1 MTEAD
6 PILSSLLTLT
16 RKDQV
21 VEVRIITQDGIGSGY
36 YNNPAKLAQAVKIL
50 DSNPQIKGIYI
61 TLNEISPALLAR
73 RENRIIMRLT
83 KKDATT
89 ADHDITR
96 RVWLP
101 IDIDPKRPSGVSSSD
116 EEHAAAFR
124 KADEIAAYLTSLGWP
139 APLRADSGNGA
150 HLLYRIDLPND
161 DDSREL
167 IKSCLHTLH
176 LLFSDEVCTVDC
188 ANFNAARIWKL
199 YGTTS
204 RKGDN
209 TTERPHRKAC
219 LFAGPERLTLVPD
232 SDLHRLGKIFPK
244 EPEKMT
250 KTGKEEPVTDLA
262 SWLKSHDLGYV
273 AKPYADGTLYILDQ
287 CPFSDAHQD
296 GAYAIQFSS
305 GAIFAGCHH
314 DSCGGGTQRWRDLKR
329 MYDGTIDIEDRL
341 KKLRRDRIL
350 DKAVYEGRVPASLSD
365 PGIEEKAER
374 ILTTADPIPYMLDT
388 FSQDHEGDRV
398 VAECLIMSLAS
409 RSVINS
415 KGLHVSITGESG
427 KGKSHAIDTMMN
439 LVPPEVRLS
448 GRMSDKALFYIKDL
462 QPGMVIALDDVT
474 LSDQMQEILKGVTT
488 SFQRPF
494 TYRTVSKDRNA
505 VTCTIP
511 ERCVWWIAKVE
522 GAGDDQVFNRMLTAW
537 IDDSEEQDKRVLS
550 RMLAEAARPPDTR
563 GEDREDVLVV
573 REMWRKLEPAF
584 VLIPYAER
592 IQFQSASNRRNPDML
607 LDLIKTHAILMQF
620 QRERTIRDGMVC
632 ISATHEDFSEAVRLY
647 DALNGETGGQS
658 TKLTRREATLITSIE
673 KLGLVEMTVP
683 ELQKITGWAS
693 SSLYKL
699 LNGYNSR
706 GNTYSGLLEKCP
718 AISVYERSVT
728 TGEDGRTIHRKT
740 KVYAWDSSLYAA
752 WVKGGA
758 VSLRDEPGDNE
769 RDFSDHDPFDP
780 DSDSPLDLDDPY
792 DSNDSSPINESDS
805 HDHGDC
811 RMGSDT
817 LEVSKYTS
825 GQPGH
830 SGHPDQPGTECLNG
844 QDGQDCQE
852 RSVSEAVRENEV
864 DFCTSEA
871 GASQSKP
878 ADITQNSTYTY
889 VHSSTPLCEAEHT
902 LTQTGSDEHLRPR
915 PYVCGSASAEHT
927 SHNLLNAGEN
937 ELSEADSERIFSAS
951 CRNHASL
958 PISQIRPS
966 DFTRISGWPSKVRCA
981 VCGRAHTVYSCTKS
995 DLKNEEEPVMLCEEC
1010 YNRAA
1015 SRHVARLVMLPTLD
1029 LHMMKRVDRDL
1040 GRCQVCNTFAVAWYD
1055 SSAQTGLCESC
1066 YARELSR
1073 LNKERGVL

>member
-61 TLNEISPALLAR
+61 TLNEINPALLAR

-314 DSCGGGTQRWRDLKR
+314 DSCGGGTQRWQDLKR
-329 MYDGTIDIEDRL
+329 KYDGTSDIEDRL
-341 KKLRRDRIL
+341 KKLRGDRIR

-388 FSQDHEGDRV
+388 FSHDHEGDRV

-550 RMLAEAARPPDTR
+550 RMLAEAAHLPDTR
-563 GEDREDVLVV
+563 GETGRMCWLSGRCGESLSCLCSDSLCRAYSVPVCV
-573 REMWRKLEPAF
+573 EP
-584 VLIPYAER
+584 EK
-592 IQFQSASNRRNPDML
+592 PDMC
-607 LDLIKTHAILMQF
+607 LI
-620 QRERTIRDGMVC
+620 
-632 ISATHEDFSEAVRLY
+632 
-647 DALNGETGGQS
+647 
-658 TKLTRREATLITSIE
+658 
-673 KLGLVEMTVP
+673 
-683 ELQKITGWAS
+683 
-693 SSLYKL
+693 
-699 LNGYNSR
+699 
-706 GNTYSGLLEKCP
+706 
-718 AISVYERSVT
+718 
-728 TGEDGRTIHRKT
+728 
-740 KVYAWDSSLYAA
+740 
-752 WVKGGA
+752 
-758 VSLRDEPGDNE
+758 
-769 RDFSDHDPFDP
+769 
-780 DSDSPLDLDDPY
+780 
-792 DSNDSSPINESDS
+792 
-805 HDHGDC
+805 
-811 RMGSDT
+811 
-817 LEVSKYTS
+817 
-825 GQPGH
+825 
-830 SGHPDQPGTECLNG
+830 
-844 QDGQDCQE
+844 
-852 RSVSEAVRENEV
+852 
-864 DFCTSEA
+864 
-871 GASQSKP
+871 
-878 ADITQNSTYTY
+878 
-889 VHSSTPLCEAEHT
+889 
-902 LTQTGSDEHLRPR
+902 
-915 PYVCGSASAEHT
+915 
-927 SHNLLNAGEN
+927 
-937 ELSEADSERIFSAS
+937 
-951 CRNHASL
+951 
-958 PISQIRPS
+958 
-966 DFTRISGWPSKVRCA
+966 
-981 VCGRAHTVYSCTKS
+981 
-995 DLKNEEEPVMLCEEC
+995 
-1010 YNRAA
+1010 
-1015 SRHVARLVMLPTLD
+1015 
-1029 LHMMKRVDRDL
+1029 
-1040 GRCQVCNTFAVAWYD
+1040 
-1055 SSAQTGLCESC
+1055 
-1066 YARELSR
+1066 
-1073 LNKERGVL
+1073 

>member
-61 TLNEISPALLAR
+61 TLNEINPALLAR

-314 DSCGGGTQRWRDLKR
+314 DSCGGGTQRWQDLKR
-329 MYDGTIDIEDRL
+329 KYDGTSDIEDRL
-341 KKLRRDRIL
+341 KKLRGDRIR

-388 FSQDHEGDRV
+388 FSHDHEGDRV

-462 QPGMVIALDDVT
+462 QPGTVIALDDVT

-550 RMLAEAARPPDTR
+550 RMLAEAAHLPDTR
-563 GEDREDVLVV
+563 GDDREDVLVV

-632 ISATHEDFSEAVRLY
+632 ISATIDDFSEAVRLY
-647 DALNGETGGQS
+647 DALHGETGGQS
-658 TKLTRREATLITSIE
+658 TKLTRREATLINSIE
-673 KLGLVEMTVP
+673 KMGLVEMTVP
-683 ELQKITGWAS
+683 ELQRITGWAS
-693 SSLYKL
+693 SSIYKL

-718 AISVYERSVT
+718 AISVYERAVT
-728 TGEDGRTIHRKT
+728 TGEDGRTIQRRT
-740 KVYAWDSSLYAA
+740 KVYAWDASLYAA

-758 VSLRDEPGDNE
+758 VSLRDESGCSGRDPDDGD
-769 RDFSDHDPFDP
+769 DSS
-780 DSDSPLDLDDPY
+780 DSDSDLPIDPDDPI
-792 DSNDSSPINESDS
+792 DSFDPHASSDS
-805 HDHGDC
+805 DDGDEYDPSEC
-811 RMGSDT
+811 GALSGCSDVV
-817 LEVSKYTS
+817 EIFECVE
-825 GQPGH
+825 GQTTH
-830 SGHPDQPGTECLNG
+830 MAQNG
-844 QDGQDCQE
+844 PE
-852 RSVSEAVRENEV
+852 KSVSEAVRKNK
-864 DFCTSEA
+864 DDCCTSEA
-871 GASQSKP
+871 GASQSKT

-902 LTQTGSDEHLRPR
+902 LTQNGLDEHLEPR
-915 PYVCGSASAEHT
+915 PPVCGSASAEHNT
-927 SHNLLNAGEN
+927 QKLLNAGEN
-937 ELSEADSERIFSAS
+937 ELSQADRERIFSAS
-951 CRNHASL
+951 CSNPASIS
-958 PISQIRPS
+958 ISQIRPS

-981 VCGRAHTVYSCTKS
+981 VCGRAHTVYSCTNS
-995 DLKNEEEPVMLCEEC
+995 DLKNQKEPVMLCEEC
-1010 YNRAA
+1010 YSRAA

-1040 GRCQVCNTFAVAWYD
+1040 GRCQVCNTFAVAWHD

-1066 YARELSR
+1066 YSRELSR